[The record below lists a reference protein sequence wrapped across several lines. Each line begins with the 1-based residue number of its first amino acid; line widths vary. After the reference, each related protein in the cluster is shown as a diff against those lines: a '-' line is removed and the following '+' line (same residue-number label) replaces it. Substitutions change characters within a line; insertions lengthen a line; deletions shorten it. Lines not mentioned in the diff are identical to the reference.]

1 MLIPAFG
8 LGLGLAL
15 APAPAPGATATPV
28 APEPAPVAAAPAQPS
43 IALPRWRGIGLFVSG
58 GTLGVVG
65 LSLKLGGTVIDTR
78 YARDADRTGTQVFCI
93 DPCGGIYLNMAAAPI
108 LVISQGLVGGGM
120 NMHGRWDSYRHAAA
134 GRPYAR
140 RKTGLMIGVGFGII
154 GVGIG
159 SWIAAFLTAND
170 AATYTGNNRVRQ
182 LGWWGSIASVY
193 AGSGLAGYYTGYA
206 AARYELYRRPR
217 VRIDPMIAPQLVGV
231 GVSGRL

>member
-1 MLIPAFG
+1 MLVTAF
-8 LGLGLAL
+8 GLGLAL
-15 APAPAPGATATPV
+15 AMSPGATATPL
-28 APEPAPVAAAPAQPS
+28 APEAPPVDAVAAQPS
-43 IALPRWRGIGLFVSG
+43 IELPRWRGIGLFVSG

-65 LSLKLGGTVIDTR
+65 LSLKLGATVSDTR
-78 YARDADRTGTQVFCI
+78 YAREADRTGMPRFCL

-108 LVISQGLVGGGM
+108 LVLSQGLVGGGM
-120 NMHGRWDSYRHAAA
+120 NMYGRWDSYRHAAA
-134 GRPYAR
+134 GRPYER
-140 RKTGLMIGVGFGII
+140 RKTGLMIGVGFGLI

-193 AGSGLAGYYTGYA
+193 GGAGLAGYYTGYA
-206 AARYELYRRPR
+206 AARWQLSLRPR
-217 VRIDPMIAPQLVGV
+217 VRVNPMISPQLVGV